1 MSATLSV
8 ILPVYNA
15 QRYIAAAV
23 ESILNQTYGDFELII
38 INDGS
43 TDHTLGIL
51 EQYARKDGR
60 INLISRPNTGYVVAL
75 NEGIDLA
82 RGQFIARMDADD
94 ISLPER
100 FEKQLAFLRDNPGH
114 VLVGS
119 AVAQMDASG
128 MVIGPMADVCFGH
141 AAIDYALLRR
151 GWPVVHPA
159 VMMRTEAV
167 RKVGKYRPD
176 YCPNEDHDLF
186 LKLAEVGRLDN
197 VPELLLHYR
206 KHEQSQSFQKME
218 TTIVIMSRI
227 IIEACK
233 RRGVPVPP
241 EAAQPD
247 RRPPAKK
254 VDVQRNW
261 AWNAVKHKNIATARK
276 YALVTLLRRPL
287 SSDAWRLTYCALRGG

>member
-1 MSATLSV
+1 MSATLTV

-15 QRYIAAAV
+15 QRYITAAL
-23 ESILNQTYGDFELII
+23 ESVLNQTFGDFELLI

-43 TDHTLGIL
+43 TDGTLAIL
-51 EQYARKDGR
+51 EDYARRDGR
-60 INLISRPNTGYVVAL
+60 ITLISRPNTGYVIAL
-75 NEGIDLA
+75 NEGIAMA
-82 RGQFIARMDADD
+82 RGEFIARMDADD
-94 ISLPER
+94 ISLPKR
-100 FEKQLAFLRDNPGH
+100 FEKQLAYLRANPNC

-119 AVAQMDASG
+119 AVDQMDAAG

-141 AAIDYALLRR
+141 DAIDAALLRR

-159 VMMRTEAV
+159 VMMRTAAV
-167 RKVGKYRPD
+167 RRVGGYRPD

-186 LKLAEVGRLDN
+186 LKLAEIGHLENLPD
-197 VPELLLHYR
+197 LLLQYR
-206 KHEQSQSFQKME
+206 KHDQSQSFQKME
-218 TTIVIMSRI
+218 TTIIIMSRI
-227 IIEACK
+227 IIDACR
-233 RRGVPVPP
+233 RRGIPVPP

-247 RRPPAKK
+247 RRPPPKK
-254 VDVQRNW
+254 VEVQRNW